1 MEKTIFP
8 LPFPCCD
15 KKRVTLLPVLRVS
28 TLLCKPRNKI
38 DSAVALCKQ
47 AARHVS
53 VMRIVLRSFLA
64 VLFLAASADVLSVP
78 AHSQNSDS
86 SPKSLEIVRRAHT
99 WEFLASVGR
108 KAALLGNESGVV
120 EAWVYPLKIFRD
132 LRLTFHTEGREIPAE
147 SLVRTVIAHPES
159 TSLVYA
165 SDTFSIRETFFA
177 PVNQPGAIIELEVET
192 EQPLEIE
199 ASFIRDFQLEW
210 PASMG
215 GTYIGWSEPLHAFFF
230 GEDRRKFSALV
241 GSPSAADAKLEY
253 ETNYSG
259 THRSSMRLGLTA
271 KGRDRKLIV
280 ITASVNGREEAEAA
294 YQQLTAN
301 YQGSL
306 REAAQFYRDY
316 LAKTVSVE
324 LPDAD
329 LQRAYDWSRVS
340 LIQGLVSNPTMG
352 EGLIAGYRA
361 SGESYRP
368 GFAWFFGRDSL
379 WCDLALNSEGDFAT
393 TKTALEFIAK
403 FQREDGKIPHEIAQG
418 ASFVDWFKAYPY
430 AYASADATPLY
441 IIGVDDYVTQSGD
454 VEFAKANW
462 AHIAKAYEFLRSTY
476 NANGFPRNFS
486 IGHGWVEGGPLLP
499 IESEFY
505 QSGLAAAAIRSLAH
519 LSQLTGKDAEAKT
532 LAAQFDQEHKQLNE
546 AFWSAEK
553 NIYAFAQGRDGQ
565 RVDEPSVLATVPM
578 WFGLTDEG
586 KSQQMISALAAHEHQ
601 TDWGMRIISNR
612 AAKFSGGGYHY
623 GSVWP
628 LFTGWASVAEYR
640 YHQAQPAYDNLR
652 ANALLALDGSPGH
665 VTEVLS
671 GDYYQPLST
680 SSPHQIWSAA
690 MVISPLL
697 RGLFGLQFN
706 AQEHALT
713 FAPHLPA
720 EWKTFSVRQ
729 IAAGADF
736 VNFRFSLDT
745 DSITLS
751 AERKGD
757 APLRLNF
764 SPALSPRAQILGV
777 TLNGKT
783 VAFRTE
789 AHASDQHLIVAADL
803 GAGSNTLKVRV
814 RNDFAVSVANT
825 LPALGGTS
833 QGLHILS
840 QSWSAAHDTLTLE
853 TEGLPGKT
861 YTLSVLGREQIKSVD
876 GGRLVL
882 GDKLEETFPASASS
896 EPAKQSVVL
905 HFVSTSKR

>member
-1 MEKTIFP
+1 MKISQRFFLT
-8 LPFPCCD
+8 
-15 KKRVTLLPVLRVS
+15 VLL
-28 TLLCKPRNKI
+28 
-38 DSAVALCKQ
+38 
-47 AARHVS
+47 
-53 VMRIVLRSFLA
+53 LA
-64 VLFLAASADVLSVP
+64 WFADLFSPP
-78 AHSQNSDS
+78 AYPQNPAP
-86 SPKSLEIVRRAHT
+86 SPKHLELSRSARP
-99 WEFLASVGR
+99 WEFLSSVGK
-108 KAALLGNESGVV
+108 KASLLGNESGAV
-120 EAWVYPLKIFRD
+120 EAWVYPLKILRD
-132 LRLTFHTEGREIPAE
+132 LRLAILTEGRTIPAE

-159 TSLVYA
+159 TTLIYS
-165 SDTFSIRETFFA
+165 SDTFSIRETFVA
-177 PVNQPGAIIELEVET
+177 PLDQPGAVIELQVET

-215 GTYIGWSEPLHAFFF
+215 GTYISWSDPLHAFVF
-230 GEDRRKFSALV
+230 GEDRKTFSALA
-241 GSPSAADAKLEY
+241 GSPTAATPQLEY

-259 THRSSMRLGLTA
+259 THRSSMRLGITN
-271 KGRDRKLIV
+271 KGRDTKVIV
-280 ITASVNGREEAEAA
+280 IAGSINGLPEAESTYKQLAA
-294 YQQLTAN
+294 DYQKLRSESATFYQQ
-301 YQGSL
+301 
-306 REAAQFYRDY
+306 Y
-316 LAKTVSVE
+316 LQRTVSVE
-324 LPDAD
+324 LPDAN
-329 LQRAYDWSRVS
+329 LQRAYDWSRIS

-352 EGLIAGYRA
+352 DGLIAGYRA

-379 WCDLALNSEGDFAT
+379 WSGLALNSEGDFAT

-441 IIGVDDYVTQSGD
+441 IIGVDDYVIASGD
-454 VEFAKANW
+454 IEFAKVNW
-462 AHIAKAYEFLRSTY
+462 PHIAKAYEFLRSTY
-476 NANGFPRNFS
+476 NANGFPRNFG

-519 LSQLTGKDAEAKT
+519 LSQLTGKDADAKS
-532 LAAQFDQEHKQLNE
+532 LAAQFDKEHKQLND

-553 NIYAFAQGRDGQ
+553 KIYALAQGRDNQ

-578 WFGLTDEG
+578 WFGLTDED
-586 KSQQMISALAAHEHQ
+586 KSQQMLSALAAHEHQ

-671 GDYYQPLST
+671 GDYYQPLAT

-697 RGLFGLQFN
+697 RGLFGLEFN
-706 AQEHALT
+706 APEHTLT

-720 EWKTFSVRQ
+720 DWREFAVHQ
-729 IAAGADF
+729 IVAGSD
-736 VNFRFSLDT
+736 SLDLDFSRT
-745 DSITLS
+745 ADSIIVT

-757 APLRLNF
+757 APLRLTF
-764 SPALSPRAQILGV
+764 SPSLSPRAQVLSV
-777 TLNGKT
+777 ALNGKPL
-783 VAFRTE
+783 AFRLESHST
-789 AHASDQHLIVAADL
+789 DQHLIVAGDL
-803 GAGSNTLKVRV
+803 GSGSNTLKVRL
-814 RNDFAVSVANT
+814 RNDFTVSVANM
-825 LPALGGTS
+825 LPSLGSTS

-840 QSWSAAHDTLTLE
+840 QSWNTAHDTLALE

-861 YTLSVLGREQIKSVD
+861 YTLSLWGKDQIKSVD
-876 GGRLVL
+876 GATL
-882 GDKLEETFPASASS
+882 GLGASLEEQFPPSAST
-896 EPAKQSVVL
+896 EAQKQIVTF
-905 HFVSTSKR
+905 HFR